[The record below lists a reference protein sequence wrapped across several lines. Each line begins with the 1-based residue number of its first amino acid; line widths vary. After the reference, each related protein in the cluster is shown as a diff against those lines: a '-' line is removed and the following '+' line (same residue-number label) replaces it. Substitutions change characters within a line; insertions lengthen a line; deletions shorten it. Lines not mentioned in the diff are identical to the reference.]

1 MGRSYLPE
9 SWVRNPT
16 VKPQAKGLACVLA
29 SYADTQFGDCDV
41 WPSIK
46 TLTATLNVTARYITE
61 LGDAGEAAGWWTRI
75 YERTHTGGVKLTWRL
90 HYPEFQAQESPS
102 EPGTNHSSD
111 RVLLGAIVGES
122 RTEPQTN
129 PNGTRTEP
137 QTNHGSDVMDQ
148 GFKGSRGSSVEGSF
162 ALASEA
168 PTATKAKPPKPP
180 KPTCITNPP
189 TLADFIAR
197 FAEVGTSSDEEAE
210 RCWHYYADNGWR
222 MSNGKPLV
230 NWRQSAGTWARAH
243 PAKPSTPKYTYVPPP
258 PLKYD
263 DFGRVIK

>member
-1 MGRSYLPE
+1 MPSYIARDGTIDTSTKTL
-9 SWVRNPT
+9 
-16 VKPQAKGLACVLA
+16 LLVLA
-29 SYADTQFGDCDV
+29 SFAGADQSCF
-41 WPSIK
+41 PSN
-46 TLTATLNVTARYITE
+46 ATLCDCTGLSESTVRRLLREAEKRELVVTLRRTADNGAPLSNLYRLNFAKWGGISNDSDARSN
-61 LGDAGEAAGWWTRI
+61 LQ
-75 YERTHTGGVKLTWRL
+75 GGGRVSEGRVGAPVKGGRA
-90 HYPEFQAQESPS
+90 HPS
-102 EPGTNHSSD
+102 APNMTSEQNQG
-111 RVLLGAIVGES
+111 
-122 RTEPQTN
+122 TEP
-129 PNGTRTEP
+129 
-137 QTNHGSDVMDQ
+137 
-148 GFKGSRGSSVEGSF
+148 SF

-168 PTATKAKPPKPP
+168 PTATKAKAPK
-180 KPTCITNPP
+180 TNCITNPP